1 MEKSKEEIQAHLE
14 SLYPGMK
21 QSFENIPFHKTLG
34 LTLGSISESGVEFT
48 FKLDEKLLGNPY
60 QKILHGG
67 VICGVIDATGGAA
80 SSVGAYLNLFINDAK
95 PEEYKRLEKIGT
107 VGLHIDF
114 LRPGIGDTFTCK
126 GILNRAGS
134 KIISI
139 SMELRNEND
148 VLIAIGGGSFI
159 H

>member
-1 MEKSKEEIQAHLE
+1 MEKSKAEVQAHLQ
-14 SLYPGMK
+14 SLYKGMK
-21 QSFENIPFHKTLG
+21 ENFESIPFHKTLG
-34 LTLGSISESGVEFT
+34 LTLASISENGVEFT

-67 VICGVIDATGGAA
+67 VICAVIDATGGAA
-80 SSVGAYLNLFINDAK
+80 SSVGAYLNFFARDAK

-114 LRPGIGDTFTCK
+114 LRPGVGEIFSCK

-139 SMELRNEND
+139 SMELRNEKD
-148 VLIAIGGGSFI
+148 VLIAMGGGSFI

>member
-1 MEKSKEEIQAHLE
+1 MEKSKEEIQAHLK
-14 SLYPGMK
+14 SLYPDMK

-34 LTLGSISESGVEFT
+34 LTLASISENGVEFT
-48 FKLDEKLLGNPY
+48 LKIDEKLLGNPY

-80 SSVGAYLNLFINDAK
+80 SSVGAYMNMFTQGASV
-95 PEEYKRLEKIGT
+95 EEYKRLEKIGT

-114 LRPGIGDTFTCK
+114 LRPGIGESFTCK

-139 SMELRNEND
+139 SMELRNEKD
-148 VLIAIGGGSFI
+148 MLIAIGGGNFI